1 MRAISIQLF
10 WERLSEKGKRDNP
23 ERYCGWFWFHCSS
36 KKFEGVAWEAIDVFL
51 RMLKESNNRRLYNYS
66 VRNSVLIISHITF
79 RDCRVHIF
87 PTIFLEI
94 AVKKTVQSYCFSI
107 FFQTLETIDKMRER
121 LNASRPQ
128 CPVGLTTLRFPGQFS
143 EVTLAIRLLSIFIIE
158 IFYDTKVYSSSFA
171 IS

>member
-1 MRAISIQLF
+1 MRAICVQLF

-23 ERYCGWFWFHCSS
+23 ERYCGCFWFHCSS
-36 KKFEGVAWEAIDVFL
+36 KKFEGVAREAIDVFL
-51 RMLKESNNRRLYNYS
+51 RVLKESNNRRFDSYS

-79 RDCRVHIF
+79 RDCRVHMF
-87 PTIFLEI
+87 SDNLSRNSC
-94 AVKKTVQSYCFSI
+94 KKTVQSYCVSI

-143 EVTLAIRLLSIFIIE
+143 EVTLAIRLLSIFIID

>member
-1 MRAISIQLF
+1 MRAICVQLF

-23 ERYCGWFWFHCSS
+23 ERYCGCFWFHCSS
-36 KKFEGVAWEAIDVFL
+36 KKFEGVAREAIDVFL
-51 RMLKESNNRRLYNYS
+51 RVLKESNNRRFDSYS

-79 RDCRVHIF
+79 RDCRVHMF
-87 PTIFLEI
+87 SDNLSRNSC
-94 AVKKTVQSYCFSI
+94 KKTVQSYCVSI

-143 EVTLAIRLLSIFIIE
+143 EVTRAIRLLSIFIID

>member
-1 MRAISIQLF
+1 MAQ
-10 WERLSEKGKRDNP
+10 
-23 ERYCGWFWFHCSS
+23 
-36 KKFEGVAWEAIDVFL
+36 EAMDVCL
-51 RMLKESNNRRLYNYS
+51 LMLKESNNRRFNSYS

-79 RDCRVHIF
+79 RDCRVHTF
-87 PTIFLEI
+87 SDNLSRNSC
-94 AVKKTVQSYCFSI
+94 KKTVQSCCFSI

-143 EVTLAIRLLSIFIIE
+143 EVTLAIRLLSIFIID

>member
-1 MRAISIQLF
+1 MYSYF
-10 WERLSEKGKRDNP
+10 EKGCRKKENATIPKGIVGGFD
-23 ERYCGWFWFHCSS
+23 FTVLS
-36 KKFEGVAWEAIDVFL
+36 KKFEGVAREAIDVFL
-51 RMLKESNNRRLYNYS
+51 RVLKESNNRRFDSYS

-79 RDCRVHIF
+79 RDCRVHMF
-87 PTIFLEI
+87 SDNLSRNSC
-94 AVKKTVQSYCFSI
+94 KKTVQSYCFSI

-143 EVTLAIRLLSIFIIE
+143 EVTLAIRLLSIFIID